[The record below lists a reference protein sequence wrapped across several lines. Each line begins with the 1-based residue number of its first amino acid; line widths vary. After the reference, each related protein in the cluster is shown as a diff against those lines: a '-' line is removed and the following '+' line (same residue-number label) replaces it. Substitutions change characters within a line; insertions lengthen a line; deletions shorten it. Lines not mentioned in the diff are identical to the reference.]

1 MLPATS
7 SVGRS
12 HPWFPWRLSSPET
25 LPTGHQQICLP
36 WSQISII
43 PEILGFYILHC
54 KSWGDIWWFNNSR
67 NGYTWGIVPPAPSQH
82 RFPWHVPKSSHQ
94 DLVAGWAYPLK
105 TMSSSVGMMTFP
117 TEWKNQSHV
126 PNHQPVYGKNT
137 IIIRVKLSNSVWTE
151 RWFPINQS
159 KSY

>member
-1 MLPATS
+1 MPPATS

-117 TEWKNQSHV
+117 TEWKVRKFMEAKPPTRDWDLGCNISWGD
-126 PNHQPVYGKNT
+126 P
-137 IIIRVKLSNSVWTE
+137 IIHLKC
-151 RWFPINQS
+151 
-159 KSY
+159 